1 MGRSFGPEMVK
12 VISSPRPGLMLPLL
26 PFLPMLPLRRPANMP
41 ANAATATTRF
51 FLLCETGVLERA
63 LFVAKPAKLFGFSSD
78 DAVYSLSLTFETGN
92 SHPPALS
99 AALRPP

>member
-41 ANAATATTRF
+41 ANAAHRHNARF
-51 FLLCETGVLERA
+51 WASVKLGCKNGPSSTPNPPNYLASVQMTPYTLLVLH
-63 LFVAKPAKLFGFSSD
+63 S
-78 DAVYSLSLTFETGN
+78 
-92 SHPPALS
+92 
-99 AALRPP
+99 RPVTLIHLH